1 VVFGIRNR
9 KKERKNYIHTN
20 RYLKFVSPWMN
31 DENIRLLP
39 SRNLTSLRDYSSIQ
53 IFKEKN
59 EKDDDTESTSGSLSM
74 ESSEGLNTDQHV
86 EDDADYDI
94 IFSSDMDR
102 INEERGDEI
111 ENDFENNDVV
121 IIEIEDAINKIG
133 MGVFQYQIILACGLC
148 FASDAMEV
156 LLLSFLGV
164 ILKSIWSLSEAE
176 ENSIVSVVFAG
187 AMLGTLVL
195 SPLGDRIGR
204 RPVFALTAVMI
215 SVFGVLT
222 AFCTNY
228 PQILLARFFV
238 GFGVGGLTVPYDA
251 LGEFM
256 PSSYRGKRLISI
268 SFFWTAGSLLVPFF
282 AWLTLGGNV
291 NDIDDNNSNDESD
304 ETYNSEEVS
313 WRTFVALCALPSIVS
328 TMLGVLMVPESPRW
342 LLTRG
347 KHDQALRILRQ
358 AAAKNGRDPF
368 LAFPEKTQLVDTD
381 SSRFTGSDINEDSRQ
396 RESHI
401 SDDTNGTHT
410 NKSFCYLVCN
420 REWRKMGLLLGGQW
434 YGQAFMYYGAI
445 MAVSIVF
452 SDVSANPDDNTTNA
466 DDIYSDDSNGRSFD
480 FDYGAI
486 IITSSAEIVGLIIAI
501 FMVDRLGRVP
511 TQTWFYFF
519 GGLCILTLGLL
530 DFYVGGDAI
539 VQHRLRRDIEDQ
551 DQQEIAEV
559 EKQNNQRLH
568 LILFAFLSKM
578 FIMAAT
584 SVTWLHTAELL
595 PTKIR
600 ATGHGLANAMG
611 RIGGITC
618 PFIISRDNSLRTIG
632 LVMFFIG
639 IMTSVFTW
647 CLPETAGMA
656 LGNFN
661 NSATEQEP
669 HHTIP
674 QEEEMTNINSTCIRD
689 MREEASDVNDVASSE
704 II

>member
-1 VVFGIRNR
+1 
-9 KKERKNYIHTN
+9 
-20 RYLKFVSPWMN
+20 MN
-31 DENIRLLP
+31 DENTLLLP
-39 SRNLTSLRDYSSIQ
+39 SRKLTTSLRDYSSIQ
-53 IFKEKN
+53 IFKEEN
-59 EKDDDTESTSGSLSM
+59 DEKDDDTESTSGSLSM

-94 IFSSDMDR
+94 IFSSDMDS
-102 INEERGDEI
+102 INEERRDDI
-111 ENDFENNDVV
+111 ENHFENDDADVV
-121 IIEIEDAINKIG
+121 IIDIEDAINKIG
-133 MGVFQYQIILACGLC
+133 MGIFQYQIILACGLC

-238 GFGVGGLTVPYDA
+238 GFAIGGLTVPYDA

-256 PSSYRGKRLISI
+256 PSSYRGKRLIST

-282 AWLTLGGNV
+282 AWLTLGGNA
-291 NDIDDNNSNDESD
+291 NDMDDNNNIESD
-304 ETYNSEEVS
+304 ETFDSEEVS
-313 WRTFVALCALPSIVS
+313 WRAFVALCALPSIVS
-328 TMLGVLMVPESPRW
+328 TVLGVLLVPESPRW

-358 AAAKNGRDPF
+358 AAAKNGRDPL
-368 LAFPEKTQLVDTD
+368 LAFPERTRLVDTD

-396 RESHI
+396 RESQI

-410 NKSFCYLVCN
+410 SKSFCYLVCN

-452 SDVSANPDDNTTNA
+452 SDVSSNPNDNTTNA

-486 IITSSAEIVGLIIAI
+486 FITSSAEIVGLIIAI
-501 FMVDRLGRVP
+501 LMVDRLGRVP
-511 TQTWFYFF
+511 TQTWFYFL
-519 GGLCILTLGLL
+519 GGLCILILGLL

-539 VQHRLRRDIEDQ
+539 VQHKLRRDTEDQ

-568 LILFAFLSKM
+568 LIFFAFLSKM

-600 ATGHGLANAMG
+600 ATGHGLGKFLFLIKKNG
-611 RIGGITC
+611 
-618 PFIISRDNSLRTIG
+618 
-632 LVMFFIG
+632 
-639 IMTSVFTW
+639 
-647 CLPETAGMA
+647 
-656 LGNFN
+656 
-661 NSATEQEP
+661 
-669 HHTIP
+669 
-674 QEEEMTNINSTCIRD
+674 
-689 MREEASDVNDVASSE
+689 
-704 II
+704 

>member
-1 VVFGIRNR
+1 MVFGIRNR

-59 EKDDDTESTSGSLSM
+59 EKDDETESTSGSLSM

-133 MGVFQYQIILACGLC
+133 MGIFQYQIILACGLC

-291 NDIDDNNSNDESD
+291 NDIDDNNNNNDESD
-304 ETYNSEEVS
+304 ETHNSEEVS

-328 TMLGVLMVPESPRW
+328 TVLGVLMVPESPRW

-511 TQTWFYFF
+511 TQTWFYFL
-519 GGLCILTLGLL
+519 GGLCILILGLL

-551 DQQEIAEV
+551 DQQEIVEV

-568 LILFAFLSKM
+568 LIFFAFLSKM

-600 ATGHGLANAMG
+600 ATGHGLGKFLFLTKVKN
-611 RIGGITC
+611 RKRLSIRLDQ
-618 PFIISRDNSLRTIG
+618 II
-632 LVMFFIG
+632 
-639 IMTSVFTW
+639 
-647 CLPETAGMA
+647 
-656 LGNFN
+656 
-661 NSATEQEP
+661 
-669 HHTIP
+669 
-674 QEEEMTNINSTCIRD
+674 
-689 MREEASDVNDVASSE
+689 
-704 II
+704 